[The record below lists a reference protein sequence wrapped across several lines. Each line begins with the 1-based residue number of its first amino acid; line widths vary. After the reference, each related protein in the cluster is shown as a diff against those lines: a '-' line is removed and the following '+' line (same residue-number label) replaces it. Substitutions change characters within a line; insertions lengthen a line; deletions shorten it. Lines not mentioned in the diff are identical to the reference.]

1 MNIRQLN
8 IFINVAKTLNITK
21 TSKEL
26 YLAQPSISLAIK
38 ELENEYNIKLFK
50 RIKQHLIL
58 TEEGKV
64 LLRYAKQIISDINLF
79 NDKANNLAVKPKLNF
94 ACSLSVGENY
104 LANLIKNYEGKED
117 FSFHFNIL
125 KSSKIINGI
134 LNGDYDLGIV
144 ESEVNDKTLIKIKLL
159 EDRLKVIAN
168 YDFPLNELEIYDLN
182 NYNLILREELSGTR
196 TYTNKIFDQYNLNVV
211 PYVEASTNESVL
223 DFVKN
228 GLGIG
233 ILPSICCNKYILN
246 KSIKEIKLKDINLI
260 RSIYLIYLNNKI
272 LSENEIKLL
281 NYFKNNFK

>member
-1 MNIRQLN
+1 MNLRQLN

-26 YLAQPSISLAIK
+26 YLAQPSVSLAIK

-50 RIKQHLIL
+50 RIKQRLIL

-64 LLRYAKQIISDINLF
+64 LLRYAKQIVSDINLF
-79 NDKANNLAVKPKLNF
+79 DDKANNLAKKPKLNL
-94 ACSLSVGENY
+94 ACSLSIGENY
-104 LANLIKNYEGKED
+104 LANLIKYYKDKED

-125 KSSKIINGI
+125 ISSKIINGI

-144 ESEVNDKTLIKIKLL
+144 ESEVNDKSLIKIKLM
-159 EDRLKVIAN
+159 EDKLKVIASR
-168 YDFPLNELEIYDLN
+168 DFSLNELDIYELAK
-182 NYNLILREELSGTR
+182 YNLILREELSGTR
-196 TYTNKIFDQYNLNVV
+196 IYTNNIFNQHNLNII
-211 PYVEASTNESVL
+211 PYAEASSNESAL

-233 ILPSICCNKYILN
+233 ILPSSCCNKYILN
-246 KSIKEIKLKDINLI
+246 KSIKEIKLKDINLT
-260 RSIYLIYLNNKI
+260 RNIYLIYLNNKI
-272 LSENEIKLL
+272 LSENEIKLI

>member
-1 MNIRQLN
+1 MNLRQLN

-26 YLAQPSISLAIK
+26 YLAQPSVSLAIK

-50 RIKQHLIL
+50 RIKQRLIL

-64 LLRYAKQIISDINLF
+64 LLRYAKQIVSDINLF
-79 NDKANNLAVKPKLNF
+79 DDKANNLAKKPKLNL
-94 ACSLSVGENY
+94 ACSLSIGENY
-104 LANLIKNYEGKED
+104 LANLIKNYKDKED

-125 KSSKIINGI
+125 ISSKIINGI

-144 ESEVNDKTLIKIKLL
+144 ESEVNDKSLIKIKLM
-159 EDRLKVIAN
+159 EDKLKVIASR
-168 YDFPLNELEIYDLN
+168 DFSLNELDIYELAK
-182 NYNLILREELSGTR
+182 YNLILREELSGTR
-196 TYTNKIFDQYNLNVV
+196 IYTNNIFDQYNLNVV
-211 PYVEASTNESVL
+211 PYVEASSNESAL

-233 ILPSICCNKYILN
+233 ILPSSCCNKYILN
-246 KSIKEIKLKDINLI
+246 KSIKEIKLKDINLT
-260 RSIYLIYLNNKI
+260 RNIYLIYLNNKI
-272 LSENEIKLL
+272 LSENEIKLI

>member
-1 MNIRQLN
+1 MNLRQLN

-26 YLAQPSISLAIK
+26 YLAQPSVSLAIK

-50 RIKQHLIL
+50 RIKQRLIL

-64 LLRYAKQIISDINLF
+64 LLRYAKQIVSDINLF
-79 NDKANNLAVKPKLNF
+79 DDKANNLAKKPKLNL
-94 ACSLSVGENY
+94 ACSLSIGENY
-104 LANLIKNYEGKED
+104 LANLIKNYKDKED

-125 KSSKIINGI
+125 ISSKIINGI

-144 ESEVNDKTLIKIKLL
+144 ESEVNDKSLIKIKLM
-159 EDRLKVIAN
+159 EDKLKVIASR
-168 YDFPLNELEIYDLN
+168 DFSLNELDIYELAK
-182 NYNLILREELSGTR
+182 YNLILREELSGTR
-196 TYTNKIFDQYNLNVV
+196 IYTNNIFNQHNLNII
-211 PYVEASTNESVL
+211 PYVEASSNESAL

-233 ILPSICCNKYILN
+233 ILPRSCCNKYILN
-246 KSIKEIKLKDINLI
+246 KSIKEIKLKDINLT
-260 RSIYLIYLNNKI
+260 RNIYLIYLNNKI
-272 LSENEIKLL
+272 LSENESKLI

>member
-1 MNIRQLN
+1 MNLRQLN

-26 YLAQPSISLAIK
+26 YLAQPSVSLAIK

-50 RIKQHLIL
+50 RIKQRLIL

-64 LLRYAKQIISDINLF
+64 LLRYAKQIVSDINLF
-79 NDKANNLAVKPKLNF
+79 DDKANNLAKKPKLNL
-94 ACSLSVGENY
+94 ACSLSIGENY
-104 LANLIKNYEGKED
+104 LANLIKNYKDKED

-125 KSSKIINGI
+125 ISSKIINGI

-144 ESEVNDKTLIKIKLL
+144 ESEVNDKSLIKIKLM
-159 EDRLKVIAN
+159 EDKLKVIASR
-168 YDFPLNELEIYDLN
+168 DFSLNELDIYELAK
-182 NYNLILREELSGTR
+182 YNLILREELSGTR
-196 TYTNKIFDQYNLNVV
+196 IYTNNIFNQHNLNII
-211 PYVEASTNESVL
+211 PYVEASSNESAL

-233 ILPSICCNKYILN
+233 ILPSSCCNKYILN
-246 KSIKEIKLKDINLI
+246 KSIKEIKLKDINLT
-260 RSIYLIYLNNKI
+260 RNIYLIYLNNKI
-272 LSENEIKLL
+272 LSENEIKLI